1 MNATSIFFFASI
13 TSFLSNIPWTSIFF
27 LTQFFGIRLYTIR
40 RNEECI
46 RIQKRIGTNTSE
58 TGDGG
63 KGLGYSFGRWYFL
76 HISEDHGDFR
86 VWMIATSRSYEILI
100 QDVNE
105 ISTVANTC
113 DKPYVPVKKVKLI
126 QRFGSFT
133 APWYKERS
141 IAISLTP
148 RSNQQTIIEEILE
161 NQKKMG
167 HTVTYLW
174 GEPGTGKS
182 MIGLFLAQQTG
193 GVYCSTMK
201 PWKPN
206 DTIDSLYAELEPSE
220 LSPLI
225 LVFDE
230 FDAAIMKIH
239 SGIEP
244 HKTLPIAV
252 QDKTGWNHMLDNIQR
267 GMYPHLILV
276 LTSNRPPEFFTAL
289 DPSYLRSGRVDC
301 SFEMTHEK
309 IDPSCALVDDTH
321 QD

>member
-1 MNATSIFFFASI
+1 
-13 TSFLSNIPWTSIFF
+13 
-27 LTQFFGIRLYTIR
+27 
-40 RNEECI
+40 
-46 RIQKRIGTNTSE
+46 
-58 TGDGG
+58 
-63 KGLGYSFGRWYFL
+63 
-76 HISEDHGDFR
+76 
-86 VWMIATSRSYEILI
+86 MIATSRSYEILI
-100 QDVNE
+100 KDSNE
-105 ISTVANTC
+105 VTTLTNTS
-113 DKPYVPVKKVKLI
+113 DKPYVPMKKIKII

-141 IAISLTP
+141 ITISLTP
-148 RSNQQTIIEEILE
+148 RSNQQTIIDKILE

-167 HTVTYLW
+167 RTVAYLW

-220 LSPLI
+220 SSPLV

-239 SGIEP
+239 VGIDS
-244 HKTLPIAV
+244 HKILPIAV
-252 QDKTGWNHMLDNIQR
+252 QDKAGWNYMLDNIQR

-276 LTSNRPPEFFTAL
+276 LTSNRDPDFFTAL
-289 DPSYLRSGRVDC
+289 DPSYLRPGRVDC
-301 SFEMTHEK
+301 SFEITS
-309 IDPSCALVDDTH
+309 PSIALVDDTETLANA
-321 QD
+321 

>member
-1 MNATSIFFFASI
+1 M
-13 TSFLSNIPWTSIFF
+13 
-27 LTQFFGIRLYTIR
+27 
-40 RNEECI
+40 

-86 VWMIATSRSYEILI
+86 VWMIATAQSYEMLI
-100 QDVNE
+100 KDNNE
-105 ISTVANTC
+105 VTLCTNISDT
-113 DKPYVPVKKVKLI
+113 PYVPMKKVKII

-148 RSNQQTIIEEILE
+148 RSNQQIIIDRILK

-167 HTVTYLW
+167 HTVAYLY

-193 GVYCSTMK
+193 GVYCSSIK
-201 PWKPN
+201 PWRPN

-220 LSPLI
+220 ISPLI

-239 SGIEP
+239 AGIDS
-244 HKTLPIAV
+244 HKALPIAV
-252 QDKTGWNHMLDNIQR
+252 QDKAGWNHMLDNIQR

-276 LTSNRPPEFFTAL
+276 LTSNRGPDFFTAL

-309 IDPSCALVDDTH
+309 IEPSCALVDDTH